1 MAQMH
6 ETETFQKLANLL
18 GAIAPTNWAD
28 LLSIYLFHD
37 GAMKLKHYVKD
48 TPGGDWRPLNTG
60 SLGFEIM
67 DWWENYHGLVKKTEG
82 NEFKFAK
89 AKIDPSGN
97 LKLQFAYEVID
108 PLSDIDILRTA
119 ENLG

>member
-1 MAQMH
+1 MSGH
-6 ETETFQKLANLL
+6 GGNLHSL
-18 GAIAPTNWAD
+18 RD
-28 LLSIYLFHD
+28 L
-37 GAMKLKHYVKD
+37 
-48 TPGGDWRPLNTG
+48 PGTYEKSGLNTG

-67 DWWENYHGLVKKTEG
+67 DWWENYHGLVKKAEG

-97 LKLQFAYEVID
+97 LKLQLAYEVID